1 MGLMMVPFVKRASCT
16 KEVWQ
21 KPRSACDRLYCLT
34 KHNINAICTVLH
46 TNRFHTSINSP
57 QAETTKKC
65 LMLSG
70 NQKKML
76 TIFTN
81 HLILWPKH
89 DILTKNTS
97 SKDSFS
103 APTWTDLHHSSSKC
117 SIFTT
122 YWLNI
127 YKQID
132 ITTVWMRLCLEK
144 VSTVEIWDHCLSL
157 KACDHSCQIISFCQ
171 ACCHSQ

>member
-122 YWLNI
+122 YWLQTDRYNNGVNASLPR
-127 YKQID
+127 KSQHSRN
-132 ITTVWMRLCLEK
+132 MRP
-144 VSTVEIWDHCLSL
+144 LS
-157 KACDHSCQIISFCQ
+157 IIKGLWPFISNHLFLPGLLPQ
-171 ACCHSQ
+171 PIAV

>member
-70 NQKKML
+70 NQKKKCL
-76 TIFTN
+76 QYLQIT
-81 HLILWPKH
+81 
-89 DILTKNTS
+89 
-97 SKDSFS
+97 SFS
-103 APTWTDLHHSSSKC
+103 DRSTIYLLKIHQVRTVFQPQHEQIYITALANAVFSPP
-117 SIFTT
+117 IG
-122 YWLNI
+122 

-157 KACDHSCQIISFCQ
+157 KACDHSYQIISFCQ